1 MVRPSTAARF
11 SSKRASSVCLLT
23 FFVIHVFAQDLKRI
37 EVLLEIFVI
46 LDK

>member
-23 FFVIHVFAQDLKRI
+23 FLLLIVFAQDLKRI